1 MTTLHFTRR
10 PPKKRDT
17 AWGRFPSPDSASVT
31 YRLFRRDHRNCTQM
45 ETRIFFRDTPRAEM
59 ARSLWRARIQLRKFV
74 DDLQLQAWG
83 LAA

>member
-1 MTTLHFTRR
+1 MNTRHFTRR

-17 AWGRFPSPDSASVT
+17 AWSRFPSPDGASVT
-31 YRLFRRDHRNCTQM
+31 YRIFRRDHNNCTQM
-45 ETRIFFRDTPRAEM
+45 EARMFFRDTPRADI
-59 ARSLWRARIQLRKFV
+59 ARSLRKARIQLRMFV